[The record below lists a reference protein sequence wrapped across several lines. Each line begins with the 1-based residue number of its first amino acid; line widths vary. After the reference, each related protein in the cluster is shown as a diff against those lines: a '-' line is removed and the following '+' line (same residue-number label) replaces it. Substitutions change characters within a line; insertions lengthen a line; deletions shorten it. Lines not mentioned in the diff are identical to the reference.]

1 MTFDEVCQVA
11 KRFETDERFVVVAIG
26 RFELLADI
34 VACPNAFAN
43 HWGVNVVSL
52 LDTDYRAILRNVADV
67 DEFIAIAP
75 QPAAKQPAQS
85 QPPQK
90 PVAVREA
97 RDNGPKLQ
105 AAQLSLS
112 FE

>member
-1 MTFDEVCQVA
+1 MTFDEVCEVA
-11 KRFETDERFVVVAIG
+11 KRFDTDERFVVVAIG
-26 RFELLADI
+26 RFELLADL

-52 LDTDYRAILRNVADV
+52 IDSDYRAILRNVADV

-75 QPAAKQPAQS
+75 QPAVKQPEP

-90 PVAVREA
+90 PVAVLQA
-97 RDNGPKLQ
+97 RGNGPKLQ